1 MPLPAVDFAAVIIK
15 FRDSIMNKFIVIGVT
30 TVLLAGC
37 ESRAV
42 TDPTGSGTP
51 TTGTPASGTITVGDL
66 QSAALDT
73 STDELTVQITLD
85 GDDLLQSY
93 GNGGAAGAYRVYTF
107 QNSPTDREFTAYAGT
122 STDESVQAV
131 VVMDG
136 GQFNRFFGG
145 AAVTQAN
152 YTAPSGGI
160 IDYAGSYV
168 GLLNFGPVAGAGVPG
183 SGSSVPNAA
192 TEVTGDV
199 FLKADFTDGAVNG
212 AVYNRLANSGAT
224 AMPELV
230 LVVGTDIGADG
241 SFSGA
246 VEDDITQAAWGTY
259 SGVFGG
265 TDASSVAGIVELG
278 AGFLPAAI
286 PGDGNEREVGIFV
299 LDQVQPAP

>member
-15 FRDSIMNKFIVIGVT
+15 FRDNIMNKFIVIGVT

-73 STDELTVQITLD
+73 STNELTVQITLD

-93 GNGGAAGAYRVYTF
+93 GTGAAAGAYRVYTF

-160 IDYAGSYV
+160 IDYQGSYV
-168 GLLNFGPVAGAGVPG
+168 GLLNFGPVAGAGVPD
-183 SGSSVPNAA
+183 SVSSVPNAA

-212 AVYNRLANSGAT
+212 AVYNRSTGAID
-224 AMPELV
+224 MPELV
-230 LVVGTDIGADG
+230 LVVGSAIGADG

-246 VEDDITQAAWGTY
+246 VEDSITQTAQGTY

-265 TDASSVAGIVELG
+265 TDAAAVAGIVEL
-278 AGFLPAAI
+278 
-286 PGDGNEREVGIFV
+286 EREIGIFV
-299 LDQVQPAP
+299 LDQVPPAP

>member
-42 TDPTGSGTP
+42 TDTTGGGTP

-73 STDELTVQITLD
+73 STNELTVQITLD
-85 GDDLLQSY
+85 ADDLQQSY
-93 GNGGAAGAYRVYTF
+93 GTGAPDGDYRVYTL
-107 QNSPTDREFTAYAGT
+107 QNTPSDRAFTAFSGV

-145 AAVTQAN
+145 ATATQVN
-152 YTAPSGGI
+152 YVAPTGGI
-160 IDYAGSYV
+160 VNYAGDYV
-168 GLLNFGPVAGAGVPG
+168 GLLNIGPAAGPGLPG
-183 SGSSVPNAA
+183 SVSA
-192 TEVTGDV
+192 TPYEASTVTGEV
-199 FLKADFTDGAVNG
+199 YLKADFTDAAVNG
-212 AVYNRLANSGAT
+212 TIYNRSVDVGGGAED
-224 AMPELV
+224 MPELV
-230 LVVGTDIGADG
+230 LVVGDIGADG
-241 SFSGA
+241 SFSGSIELIDQEG
-246 VEDDITQAAWGTY
+246 VGNY

-265 TDASSVAGIVELG
+265 TDATAVAGVVELTG
-278 AGFLPAAI
+278 GFLPGAI
-286 PGDGNEREVGIFV
+286 PADGNEREFGIFV
-299 LDQVQPAP
+299 LDQQVAP